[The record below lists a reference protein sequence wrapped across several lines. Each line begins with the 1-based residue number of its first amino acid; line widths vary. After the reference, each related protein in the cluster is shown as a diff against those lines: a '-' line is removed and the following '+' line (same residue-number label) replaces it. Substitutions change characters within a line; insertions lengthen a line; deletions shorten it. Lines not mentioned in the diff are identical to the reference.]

1 MRHWRTTK
9 NSNVAIHTGNT
20 YISVRASS
28 QKVSTSDCNIERQ
41 PEIWP
46 PKPESYT
53 TGTAT
58 HSVEIPMVSPT
69 FLTVASPNKVS
80 PSDCDNDRQLKMA
93 MWPPKPEIV
102 ISLELQPIGWQ
113 FQRQIWGF
121 RSRPARRNWPRA
133 IATTNDNRK
142 WKYRRFGRQSCNF
155 CWSIV
160 VTIIWLILY
169 RTRHYGK
176 SRIWRWTF
184 DATCHSSRDVILPVF
199 ADTSICQVLRLPT
212 LYAYEAQ
219 M

>member
-80 PSDCDNDRQLKMA
+80 PSDCDNDRQPEMA
-93 MWPPKPEIV
+93 MWQQKPEIL
-102 ISLELQPIGWQ
+102 ISLELWQIGWQ
-113 FQRQIWGF
+113 FQRQIRVF
-121 RSRPARRNWPRA
+121 RPRPAWRNWPPGRLRQRQ
-133 IATTNDNRK
+133 TTENGNIDVFIFSR
-142 WKYRRFGRQSCNF
+142 YQSCNF
-155 CWSIV
+155 C
-160 VTIIWLILY
+160 
-169 RTRHYGK
+169 
-176 SRIWRWTF
+176 SRSLSQSF
-184 DATCHSSRDVILPVF
+184 G
-199 ADTSICQVLRLPT
+199 
-212 LYAYEAQ
+212 
-219 M
+219 